1 MRINRTAWIFLL
13 ALPLQTV
20 MASDSLLMD
29 PIAEHV
35 AVSHVSD
42 DEKIA
47 WELNEVLKPLADGSG
62 SVVHP
67 AVKAGMVWLKGS
79 SPSRDTVRHLLEVA
93 ANVPGVREVR
103 SEMLIRPI

>member
-1 MRINRTAWIFLL
+1 MKMKRSGLLLFLL
-13 ALPLQTV
+13 LSLQGA
-20 MASDSLLMD
+20 MAAGSLVLD

-35 AVSHVSD
+35 AVTHLSD

-67 AVKAGMVWLKGS
+67 WVKAGMVRLQGS
-79 SPSRDTVRHLLEVA
+79 SPSRDAIRHLLEVA

-103 SEMLIRPI
+103 SEMSIRPI

>member
-1 MRINRTAWIFLL
+1 MKVNHLGLMLL
-13 ALPLQTV
+13 ALLPINPVRAMGML
-20 MASDSLLMD
+20 SID
-29 PIAEHV
+29 PVAEHV
-35 AVSHVSD
+35 AVSNISA

-62 SVVHP
+62 SVVRP
-67 AVKAGMVWLKGS
+67 QVKAGMVKLLGS

>member
-1 MRINRTAWIFLL
+1 MKIKRFGLL
-13 ALPLQTV
+13 LLLLLPLQAA
-20 MASDSLLMD
+20 MATGSLLID

-35 AVSHVSD
+35 AVSHLSD

-62 SVVHP
+62 AVVHP
-67 AVKAGMVWLKGS
+67 WVKAGMVRLKGS
-79 SPSRDTVRHLLEVA
+79 SPSRDTIRQLLEVA

-103 SEMLIRPI
+103 SEMSIRPI